1 MALTSLYDLELAVP
15 DPAELE
21 AFWIR
26 RGMRTTGPG
35 TLGTDDRASQLRF
48 REGGYRHVSEV
59 RLACNSESDLDDIV
73 QRLDTLGVTA
83 HRDGSTVRCSDPVL
97 DHDVVIGATGASP
110 LTPPPSRQL
119 NGPGRSDRSG
129 RRSSVAVADTAP
141 VPRRVGHVVF
151 GTTDMAASLAF
162 YRDGL
167 GMRVSDSLGDGIGYF
182 LRCSPDHHNVLLMP
196 APVPCLNHYA
206 VELDDVDAI
215 GRAGHAVVRERPD
228 ASVYGLGRHVLGSN
242 LFWYLLD
249 PAGGMFELFAD
260 MDQIVDDEAWE
271 TEQRRDDWDPFTIAS
286 WEPGPA
292 KPDFFLPA
300 DIDVIAKGREA
311 AGR

>member
-1 MALTSLYDLELAVP
+1 
-15 DPAELE
+15 
-21 AFWIR
+21 
-26 RGMRTTGPG
+26 
-35 TLGTDDRASQLRF
+35 
-48 REGGYRHVSEV
+48 
-59 RLACNSESDLDDIV
+59 
-73 QRLDTLGVTA
+73 
-83 HRDGSTVRCSDPVL
+83 
-97 DHDVVIGATGASP
+97 
-110 LTPPPSRQL
+110 
-119 NGPGRSDRSG
+119 
-129 RRSSVAVADTAP
+129 
-141 VPRRVGHVVF
+141 
-151 GTTDMAASLAF
+151 
-162 YRDGL
+162 
-167 GMRVSDSLGDGIGYF
+167 
-182 LRCSPDHHNVLLMP
+182 MP

-215 GRAGHAVVRERPD
+215 GRAGHAVVHERPD

-271 TEQRRDDWDPFTIAS
+271 TEQRRDDWDPFTVAS